1 MKPLVK
7 KNGQCVLSNGATG
20 DWTIEMIQS
29 NVHNKDTKEQELS
42 VCFMEVSVE
51 EIRRILVS
59 LGSSGSLI

>member
-1 MKPLVK
+1 
-7 KNGQCVLSNGATG
+7 
-20 DWTIEMIQS
+20 MIQS